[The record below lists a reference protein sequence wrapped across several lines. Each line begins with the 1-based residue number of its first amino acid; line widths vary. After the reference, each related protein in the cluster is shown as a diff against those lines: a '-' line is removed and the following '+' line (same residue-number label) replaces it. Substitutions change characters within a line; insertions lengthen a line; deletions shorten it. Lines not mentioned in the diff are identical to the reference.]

1 LTMIDARD
9 VRKRFGTL
17 EVLKG
22 VSLAVAPGERVALLG
37 RSGSGKS
44 TFLRCLNGL
53 ESIDGGALTVGGI
66 DLAARSP
73 DLKALRRK
81 VGIVFQSYNLFPHLN
96 VEQNVTLAQRKV
108 LKRSAG
114 EAARVAGEVLTEVG
128 LADKLGAYPSELSGG
143 QQQRVAIARS
153 LALSPAL
160 MLFDEITSALDPE
173 LIGEVVGVLERL
185 ARNGDITMVLVTHQ
199 LGFARSI
206 STRVVFMHQ
215 GLILEDGPT
224 ETVLNAPQTAEFKGF
239 LSAVLT

>member
-1 LTMIDARD
+1 MTMIDARD
-9 VRKRFGTL
+9 VRKRFGAL

-53 ESIDGGALTVGGI
+53 ESVDGGALTVAGI
-66 DLAARSP
+66 DLAARAP

-81 VGIVFQSYNLFPHLN
+81 VGIVFQSFNLFPHLT

-108 LKRSAG
+108 LKRSHG
-114 EAARVAGEVLTEVG
+114 EASRVAGEVLSEVG
-128 LADKLGAYPSELSGG
+128 LADKLTAYPSELSGG

-185 ARNGDITMVLVTHQ
+185 ARHADITMVLVTHQ

-224 ETVLNAPQTAEFKGF
+224 ETVLNAPQTAEFSGF
-239 LSAVLT
+239 LSAVLI

>member
-1 LTMIDARD
+1 MIMARD
-9 VRKRFGTL
+9 VRKRFGAL

-22 VSLAVAPGERVALLG
+22 VTLDVAPGERVALLG

-53 ESIDGGALTVGGI
+53 EAIDGGTLSVAGI
-66 DLAARSP
+66 DLATRSP

-81 VGIVFQSYNLFPHLN
+81 VGIVFQSFNLFPHLT

-108 LKRSAG
+108 LRRSA
-114 EAARVAGEVLTEVG
+114 EDAARVAAEVLSEVG
-128 LADKLGAYPSELSGG
+128 LADKLRSYPSELSGG

-153 LALSPAL
+153 LALSPTL

-185 ARNGDITMVLVTHQ
+185 AAKSDISMVLVTHQ

-224 ETVLNAPQTAEFKGF
+224 EQVMNAPQAAELKGF

>member
-1 LTMIDARD
+1 MIHAQD
-9 VRKRFGTL
+9 VRKRFGAL

-22 VSLAVAPGERVALLG
+22 VTLDVAPGERVALLG

-53 ESIDGGALTVGGI
+53 ESIDGGVLKVAGVELGTK
-66 DLAARSP
+66 AP
-73 DLKALRRK
+73 DLKALRRE
-81 VGIVFQSYNLFPHLN
+81 VGIVFQSFNLFPHLT

-108 LKRSAG
+108 LKRSPE
-114 EAARVAGEVLTEVG
+114 EASRIAAEVLSQVG
-128 LADKLGAYPSELSGG
+128 LAEKLRSYPSELSGG

-153 LALSPAL
+153 LALSPKL

-185 ARNGDITMVLVTHQ
+185 AHQGDISMVLVTHQ

-215 GLILEDGPT
+215 GLILEDGRT
-224 ETVLNAPQTAEFKGF
+224 DEVMNAPQTAELKGF

>member
-1 LTMIDARD
+1 
-9 VRKRFGTL
+9 
-17 EVLKG
+17 
-22 VSLAVAPGERVALLG
+22 VALLG

-44 TFLRCLNGL
+44 TLLRCLNGL
-53 ESIDGGALTVGGI
+53 ESIDGGSLSVAGI
-66 DLAARSP
+66 DLAMRTP

-81 VGIVFQSYNLFPHLN
+81 VGIVFQSFNLFPHLT

-108 LKRSAG
+108 LKRPAG
-114 EAARVAGEVLTEVG
+114 EASRVAAEVLSEVG
-128 LADKLGAYPSELSGG
+128 LADKLRSYPSELSGG

-153 LALSPAL
+153 LALSPTL

-185 ARNGDITMVLVTHQ
+185 ARQSDITMVLVTHQ

-224 ETVLNAPQTAEFKGF
+224 EGVMNAPQTAEFKGF

>member
-1 LTMIDARD
+1 MTMISARD

-22 VSLAVAPGERVALLG
+22 ISLDIAPGERVALLG

-53 ESIDGGALTVGGI
+53 ERIDGGRLDVAGI
-66 DLAARSP
+66 DLAAPKP
-73 DLKALRRK
+73 DLKTLRRR
-81 VGIVFQSYNLFPHLN
+81 VGIVFQSFNLFPHLTA
-96 VEQNVTLAQRKV
+96 EQNVTLAQRKV
-108 LKRSAG
+108 LKRPAD
-114 EAARVAGEVLTEVG
+114 EASRIAADVLAQVG
-128 LADKLGAYPSELSGG
+128 LADKMKSYPSQLSGG

-153 LALSPAL
+153 LALSPTL

-185 ARNGDITMVLVTHQ
+185 AANRDITMVLVTHQ

-206 STRVVFMHQ
+206 ASRTIFLHEGRV
-215 GLILEDGPT
+215 LEDGPAESVMGT
-224 ETVLNAPQTAEFKGF
+224 PATVEFKAF

>member
-1 LTMIDARD
+1 MIDARD

-22 VSLAVAPGERVALLG
+22 VSLAVDAGERVALLG

-53 ESIDGGALTVGGI
+53 ESIDGGALMVGGI

-108 LKRSAG
+108 LKRSPG
-114 EAARVAGEVLTEVG
+114 EASRVAGEVLTEVG

-185 ARNGDITMVLVTHQ
+185 ARNGEITMVLVTHQ

-224 ETVLNAPQTAEFKGF
+224 ETVLTAPQTAEFKGF

>member
-1 LTMIDARD
+1 MIDARD
-9 VRKRFGTL
+9 VRKRFGSL

-22 VSLAVAPGERVALLG
+22 VSLDIAPGERVAILG

-53 ESIDGGALTVGGI
+53 ESIDGGALSVAGI
-66 DLAARSP
+66 DLAVKSP
-73 DLKALRRK
+73 DLRALRRK
-81 VGIVFQSYNLFPHLN
+81 VGIVFQSFNLFPHLT

-108 LKRSAG
+108 LKRPPQ
-114 EAARVAGEVLTEVG
+114 EASRVAGEVLSEVG
-128 LADKLGAYPSELSGG
+128 LADKLRAYPSELSGG

-153 LALSPAL
+153 LALSPTL

-185 ARNGDITMVLVTHQ
+185 ARHADITMVLVTHQ

-224 ETVLNAPQTAEFKGF
+224 ETVLNAPQTAELKGF

>member
-1 LTMIDARD
+1 MTLVSARSLS
-9 VRKRFGTL
+9 KRFGDL

-22 VSLAVAPGERVALLG
+22 VSLDVASGERVAILG

-53 ESIDGGALTVGGI
+53 ERINGGALIVAGI
-66 DLAARSP
+66 DLAAPSP
-73 DLKALRRK
+73 DLKALRRR
-81 VGIVFQSYNLFPHLN
+81 VGIVFQSFNLFPHSPSS
-96 VEQNVTLAQRKV
+96 TTSRSPSGRYSSDPPPKQRASPRRCCRK
-108 LKRSAG
+108 SALPTSST
-114 EAARVAGEVLTEVG
+114 R
-128 LADKLGAYPSELSGG
+128 PSELSGG

-153 LALSPAL
+153 LALAPSL

-185 ARNGDITMVLVTHQ
+185 AKGDITMVVVTHQ

-215 GLILEDGPT
+215 GQILEDGPT
-224 ETVLNAPQTAEFKGF
+224 EKVLNTPQTSELRAF